1 MNFCA
6 LHPLKRILLF
16 SIALLWLSGC
26 KLYYKKF
33 YSEPDEC
40 MAKAR
45 LQKPYDVIIVPGYPS
60 DSGKINIVLSERLRW
75 AAYLYKNGYTKNII
89 FSGAAV
95 YTPYK
100 EAVVLKL
107 YAKQLGLPE
116 TILYTETKA
125 EHTTE
130 NLYYS
135 CLMAQEL
142 GFKKIG
148 FASQT
153 AHTSFMKAFPKRY
166 GLTCDMLP
174 AILDSVNTIPHQFTT
189 VNAQEAFVADFVL
202 IEKRQSKIQ
211 RLRGTRG
218 HRVKKEIRKRKRA
231 QRKSKNKSN

>member
-1 MNFCA
+1 MDSRTHT
-6 LHPLKRILLF
+6 LLKKLILILLTAPF
-16 SIALLWLSGC
+16 INGC
-26 KLYYKKF
+26 KFYYKKF
-33 YSEPDEC
+33 YSEPSEC

-45 LQKPYDVIIVPGYPS
+45 IQKPYDVIIVPGYPS
-60 DSGKINIVLSERLRW
+60 DSGKINIVLSERIRW

-116 TILYTETKA
+116 TILFTETKA

-189 VNAQEAFVADFVL
+189 VNAQEAFVPDFVS

-218 HRVKKEIRKRKRA
+218 HKVKKEIRQRKRA
-231 QRKSKNKSN
+231 QRKSKSKAT

>member
-1 MNFCA
+1 M
-6 LHPLKRILLF
+6 
-16 SIALLWLSGC
+16 
-26 KLYYKKF
+26 YYKKF
-33 YSEPDEC
+33 YSEPEEC

-60 DSGKINIVLSERLRW
+60 DSGKINPVLSERIRW
-75 AAYLYKNGYTKNII
+75 AAYLYRNGYTKNII

-95 YTPYK
+95 YSPYV
-100 EAVVLKL
+100 EANVMKL
-107 YAKQLGLPE
+107 YAKQLNLPE
-116 TILYTETKA
+116 NILFTETKA

-135 CLMAQEL
+135 CLMAEEL

-174 AILDSVNTIPHQFTT
+174 AILDSLNTIPHQFEF
-189 VNAQEAFVADFVL
+189 VNAQEAFVPNFIS

-218 HRVKKEIRKRKRA
+218 HKVKKEIRKRKREK
-231 QRKSKNKSN
+231 RKSKNKTA

>member
-1 MNFCA
+1 MY
-6 LHPLKRILLF
+6 PLLRKIFIKSFLPLLLLF
-16 SIALLWLSGC
+16 FLQDC

-33 YSEPDEC
+33 YTEPNEC
-40 MAKAR
+40 LSKAR
-45 LQKPYDVIIVPGYPS
+45 HKKPYDVIIVPGYPS
-60 DSGKINIVLSERLRW
+60 DSGKINIVLSERIRW
-75 AAYLYKNGYTKNII
+75 AAYLYRNGYTKNII

-95 YTPYK
+95 YTPYVESK
-100 EAVVLKL
+100 VMKL
-107 YAKQLGLPE
+107 YALQLGLPDA
-116 TILYTETKA
+116 ILFTETKA

-153 AHTSFMKAFPKRY
+153 AHTSFMKTFPKRY

-174 AILDSVNTIPHQFTT
+174 TIVDSLNTIPHQFEH
-189 VNAQEAFVADFVL
+189 VKAQEAYVPDFIS

-218 HRVKKEIRKRKRA
+218 HKVKKEIRKRKREK
-231 QRKSKNKSN
+231 RKSKNKTV